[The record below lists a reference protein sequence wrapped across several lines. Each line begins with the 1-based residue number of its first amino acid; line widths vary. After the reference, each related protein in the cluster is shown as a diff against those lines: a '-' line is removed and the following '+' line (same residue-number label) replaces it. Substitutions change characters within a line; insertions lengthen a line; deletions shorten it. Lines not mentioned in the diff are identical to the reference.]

1 MFPQLLFYF
10 ISTLLILNININAI
24 GENPWDIQNFAEIIS
39 GIGQMIQNPAETV
52 DVPSALI
59 MGKCSIL
66 EPRLSGI

>member
-1 MFPQLLFYF
+1 MFQEFLFYF
-10 ISTLLILNININAI
+10 ILSLLIVNINVNAI

-59 MGKCSIL
+59 MGKWLDFLIN
-66 EPRLSGI
+66 